1 MGVIYN
7 IVSECLVIDRPLVGR
22 VRPVSSTVRHSFHR
36 ALGAHAHGK
45 ITISAANTD
54 QSSASMYNGSFFKN
68 PRIKIQEK
76 PTRNPRLSLVAG
88 VWPLSIADVGGDG
101 EDEEEETFFNIF
113 TGKDALLQCQQWIC
127 EVRDTHTT

>member
-1 MGVIYN
+1 M
-7 IVSECLVIDRPLVGR
+7 
-22 VRPVSSTVRHSFHR
+22 
-36 ALGAHAHGK
+36 HGK
-45 ITISAANTD
+45 ITANAD

-101 EDEEEETFFNIF
+101 EDEEEETFFNI
-113 TGKDALLQCQQWIC
+113 LLAKMLSYSANSGS
-127 EVRDTHTT
+127 VR